1 MPHAQKMIINIQL
14 FFVYFIIEFIK
25 KKKKHSSAMTHLRGT
40 MNSCWDS
47 FHIITGLLLREHPGT
62 LGKQQCTKCHKV
74 KNSLKVPLQAIELW
88 NWLSLSL
95 RQRLLLS
102 ETLQE
107 LSLDVHQVF
116 LTCKHGHCSLKDF
129 ASLQRHK
136 KSNILRFDQ
145 ISFLKKKKKQIV
157 LLCAPSNLP
166 RHSNQHG

>member
-1 MPHAQKMIINIQL
+1 
-14 FFVYFIIEFIK
+14 
-25 KKKKHSSAMTHLRGT
+25 MTHLRGT

-107 LSLDVHQVF
+107 LSLDVH
-116 LTCKHGHCSLKDF
+116 
-129 ASLQRHK
+129 
-136 KSNILRFDQ
+136 
-145 ISFLKKKKKQIV
+145 
-157 LLCAPSNLP
+157 
-166 RHSNQHG
+166 